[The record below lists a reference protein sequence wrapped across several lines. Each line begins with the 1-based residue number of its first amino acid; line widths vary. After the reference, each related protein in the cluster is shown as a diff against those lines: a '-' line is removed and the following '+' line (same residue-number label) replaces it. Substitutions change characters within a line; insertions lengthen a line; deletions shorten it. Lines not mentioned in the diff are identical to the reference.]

1 MMQSRKAFTLI
12 ELMISVTI
20 ISIMIIFLYESYAQL
35 NHSNKIYRQE
45 SDKIKNHQTKKKI
58 IFLDFSLKTDKEMK
72 ILNQDKHKDIV
83 FFQSTNSIHKRYYP
97 YIAYIAKADKLYR
110 LESLKEFKEYPL
122 TNESI
127 FDVDYLGEIND
138 FRVYKANPKKI
149 VKPKELDSI
158 DNDDNA
164 TGNDGN
170 STKAK
175 SATIGSYLVH
185 VDFKKE
191 DDILYKIAPLN

>member
-20 ISIMIIFLYESYAQL
+20 ISIMIVFLYESYAQL
-35 NHSNKIYRQE
+35 NHSNKIYKQE
-45 SDKIKNHQTKKKI
+45 SDEIKNHQIKKKV

-72 ILNQDKHKDIV
+72 ILNQDKHKDVV

-110 LESLKEFKEYPL
+110 LESLKEFQEYPL

-127 FDVDYLGEIND
+127 FDVDYLGKIND
-138 FRVYKANPKKI
+138 FRVYKSKNNKSEE
-149 VKPKELDSI
+149 VI
-158 DNDDNA
+158 DN
-164 TGNDGN
+164 N
-170 STKAK
+170 STDNN
-175 SATIGSYLVH
+175 SSDSNSTTIKLGNTDSYLIH